1 MFPISF
7 SSPYSRNIFIRL
19 TCKNHIEYSIVFFAN
34 FFVFLGHRSSV
45 TDDSLICFCLDH
57 QEINWN
63 WLSRSFR
70 VLCWARNGIKFSWK
84 LCQFT
89 SIFRN
94 LPLKSAKKSI
104 FNKVIRYSRFWHKN
118 IKIFDKKYTQTLAAG
133 PDFLCSIEKSR
144 KKLTVWELE
153 SLTGVPKKAI
163 LPVTGS

>member
-1 MFPISF
+1 MFPIYF

-19 TCKNHIEYSIVFFAN
+19 TCKNHIEYSIVFFGN

-84 LCQFT
+84 ICQFT

-94 LPLKSAKKSI
+94 SPSKLTKKSI
-104 FNKVIRYSRFWHKN
+104 FNKVISYSCFWHKKAWKTPISYKAFKSVRQYQFDN
-118 IKIFDKKYTQTLAAG
+118 ISRNTQMHRSN
-133 PDFLCSIEKSR
+133 DFLPNLLCF
-144 KKLTVWELE
+144 
-153 SLTGVPKKAI
+153 
-163 LPVTGS
+163 